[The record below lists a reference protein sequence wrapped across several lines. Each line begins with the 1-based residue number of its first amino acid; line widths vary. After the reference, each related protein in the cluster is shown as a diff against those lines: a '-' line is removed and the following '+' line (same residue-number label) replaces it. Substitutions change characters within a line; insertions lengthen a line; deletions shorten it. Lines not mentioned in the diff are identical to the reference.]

1 MAKQSKEERNLEYR
15 QRVQSYLISR
25 EFISSLYHEGFI
37 TEIEFHLLNLELLMK
52 YGISLNSVFNSKKI

>member
-1 MAKQSKEERNLEYR
+1 MAKQSKEERILEYR

-37 TEIEFHLLNLELLMK
+37 TEIEFHLLNLKLLMK
-52 YGISLNSVFNSKKI
+52 YKISLNSVFNSKKI

>member
-15 QRVQSYLISR
+15 LRVQSYLISR

-37 TEIEFHLLNLELLMK
+37 TEIEFHLLNLKLLMK
-52 YGISLNSVFNSKKI
+52 YRISENSVFNSKKI